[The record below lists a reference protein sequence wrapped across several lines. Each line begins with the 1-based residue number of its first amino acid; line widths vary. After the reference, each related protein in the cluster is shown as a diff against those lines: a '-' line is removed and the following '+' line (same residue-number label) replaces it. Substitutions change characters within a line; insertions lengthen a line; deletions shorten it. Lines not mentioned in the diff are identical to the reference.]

1 MSIVK
6 LYYRIA
12 FELQSPL
19 AIGSGEG
26 VLSDS
31 DALLDDRGIPYI
43 PGSSLAGVY
52 RSLFSRDTADLYFG
66 PELSR
71 EQIKKSSEEG
81 KNVLKDSS
89 VLVYDAMIQNPGKQ
103 VLTVRDMVAL
113 DEYKTGIPGA
123 KFDFQVVEPGV
134 RFVTYL
140 EQNINILTGPAHQNT
155 RGGKYDEEYLL
166 AEIAY
171 AWMQGGIRLGAKTG
185 RGYGRTR
192 GVEAKKCRFNLEDP
206 DALDAWL
213 KFDMYDDAGWESADT
228 VKFLSGAMQ
237 NSSDRNCRE
246 NADTEKHLSGTVQN
260 SPDKSCKEEEDAI
273 ECLSDA
279 EKGTKKYDDL
289 VESYEL
295 AGISLREKKTY
306 NIRLSLEQTG
316 PVSIRQYSSDV
327 GDADKHKAEPDYMQM
342 KLADGTPVIPGTSW
356 AGAFRAQMEKLNL
369 EFGRGTELAGLFF
382 GKVKGTDKLSGH
394 KTRISFSESA
404 LSEGHWVTY
413 TRNAIDRFSGGAVD
427 KSLYTEKN
435 YVCGKTEVEIS
446 CDFTDVEENKVRSFL
461 QVLTAAVLDLHEGY
475 MAVGGLTSV
484 GHGMFRVKEIFRDG
498 VPVGFSQMD
507 HRNMYRELLE
517 ALS

>member
-6 LYYRIA
+6 LYYQVE

-31 DALLDDRGIPYI
+31 DVLLDDRGIPYI

-71 EQIKKSSEEG
+71 ERIKESSEKG
-81 KNVLKDSS
+81 KNVLKSSS
-89 VLVYDAMIQNPGKQ
+89 VLVYDAMLQNPGKQ

-140 EQNINILTGPAHQNT
+140 EQNINIPTGPENQNT
-155 RGGKYDEEYLL
+155 GDGKYDEEYLL

-185 RGYGRTR
+185 RGYGWTR
-192 GVEAKKCRFNLEDP
+192 GLEIKKRRFNLADP
-206 DALDAWL
+206 EALDDWL
-213 KFDMYDDAGWESADT
+213 KFDMYEDAGWE
-228 VKFLSGAMQ
+228 
-237 NSSDRNCRE
+237 
-246 NADTEKHLSGTVQN
+246 NADT
-260 SPDKSCKEEEDAI
+260 I
-273 ECLSDA
+273 ECLSGA

-289 VESYEL
+289 IKSYES

-306 NIRLSLEQTG
+306 SIRLSLEQAG
-316 PVSIRQYSSDV
+316 PISIRQYSSDV

-356 AGAFRAQMEKLNL
+356 AGAFRAQMEKLDPD
-369 EFGRGTELAGLFF
+369 FGRSTELAGLFF

-404 LSEGHWVTY
+404 LSEGRWVTY
-413 TRNAIDRFSGGAVD
+413 TRNAIDRFSGGVVS

-435 YVCGKTEVEIS
+435 YVHGKTEVEIS
-446 CDFTDVEENKVRSFL
+446 CDFTDIEENKIQRFL
-461 QVLTAAVLDLHEGY
+461 RVLAAAVLDLHEGY

-498 VPVGFSQMD
+498 TSVEFSQMD

>member
-6 LYYRIA
+6 LYYRIE

-31 DALLDDRGIPYI
+31 DVLLDDRGIPYI

-52 RSLFSRDTADLYFG
+52 RSLFSQDTADLYFG

-89 VLVYDAMIQNPGKQ
+89 VLVYDAMIQTPGNQ

-140 EQNINILTGPAHQNT
+140 EQNINIPDSPADQNT
-155 RGGKYDEEYLL
+155 GDGKYGEEYLL
-166 AEIAY
+166 AEVAY

-185 RGYGRTR
+185 RGYGWTR
-192 GVEAKKCRFNLEDP
+192 GVEAKKCRFNLADP

-213 KFDMYDDAGWESADT
+213 NFDMYEDAGWENADT
-228 VKFLSGAMQ
+228 VKCLSSA
-237 NSSDRNCRE
+237 
-246 NADTEKHLSGTVQN
+246 VQN
-260 SPDKSCKEEEDAI
+260 SPDKSCREEEDAI

-279 EKGTKKYDDL
+279 EKETKKYNDL
-289 VESYEL
+289 VESYES

-306 NIRLSLEQTG
+306 SIRLLLEQTG

-356 AGAFRAQMEKLNL
+356 AGAFRAQMEKLDPD
-369 EFGRGTELAGLFF
+369 FGRGTELAGLFF

-404 LSEGHWVTY
+404 LSEGWWITY

-435 YVCGKTEVEIS
+435 YVHGKTEVEIS
-446 CDFTDVEENKVRSFL
+446 CDFTDIEGNKIQRFL
-461 QVLTAAVLDLHEGY
+461 RVLAAAVLDLHEGY

-498 VPVGFSQMD
+498 VSVKFSQMD
-507 HRNMYRELLE
+507 RRNMYQELLA